1 MNIPMIRF
9 LGVWVMLFAAP
20 LGWAQD
26 HVHTPAVE
34 DNAHQHDAPVHEH
47 GSVDAEQGS
56 TAHDAGA
63 AHEQMSHEHAM
74 HEEPVDEDPAH
85 AQHMPVQ
92 ERVQSG
98 GGHEGHDMSMP
109 EPSALRDP
117 HAYSGGFVR
126 HSGLYALEMDAPME
140 MSDIKHFAGLR
151 VDRLET
157 VNDGGAALEG
167 WAWMG
172 DSYNRLRMKG
182 KAVMVDDRLDE
193 GTLDL
198 VASHAVSPF
207 WDVYAGVGMLSHEDV
222 SHHHALLGLKG
233 LAPYWFEIDASLMVD
248 QRGRV
253 GLRLEADYEWLL
265 TQRWI
270 LQPRLDLAAY
280 SRSDRSLSRGE
291 GLSEVLTGVRLRY
304 EFSRRFAPYVG
315 VERVHWLGQ
324 SADLLS
330 ADRRTQDTRWVAG
343 LRFWF

>member
-1 MNIPMIRF
+1 
-9 LGVWVMLFAAP
+9 
-20 LGWAQD
+20 
-26 HVHTPAVE
+26 
-34 DNAHQHDAPVHEH
+34 
-47 GSVDAEQGS
+47 
-56 TAHDAGA
+56 
-63 AHEQMSHEHAM
+63 MSHEHAM

-291 GLSEVLTGVRLRY
+291 GLSEVLTGCACVMSSAAVSRPMSGWSECTGWGRAPICCLPTEEPRIPAGWRVCASGSERLALRQAFRAGSGKLNAYCLRPRLKIRPRRGCRFRHSLPSAASHTPGVR
-304 EFSRRFAPYVG
+304 
-315 VERVHWLGQ
+315 
-324 SADLLS
+324 
-330 ADRRTQDTRWVAG
+330 T
-343 LRFWF
+343 